1 MLKLHNRLSKKNC
14 ESSEDLSPKKQ
25 DQEDDFIL
33 GSENDNDESD
43 DSEKSPVADK
53 K

>member
-1 MLKLHNRLSKKNC
+1 MLKLHNRLRNTNY
-14 ESSEDLSPKKQ
+14 ESSEELSPKKQ

-33 GSENDNDESD
+33 GSENDHDESD
-43 DSEKSPVADK
+43 DSEKSPIADK